1 MVESSRL
8 GRAGSVCLQ
17 QLSSRS
23 NKSSSRLGFATQ
35 PPRISLL
42 ARDGDARRI
51 VRARSEFHLVTFLLV
66 ITGKRSTLFV
76 EIQGPVCVDGLVLR
90 SRSAGQCSS
99 GCRRDTP
106 RLWWPILGLLLGTQA
121 EEWELEFGLRLGSS
135 PRALTAYACAL
146 RSVPVCDDRSA
157 EDL

>member
-90 SRSAGQCSS
+90 SPNAGQCSS
-99 GCRRDTP
+99 GCVGGTRRAFGGPFLDFSK
-106 RLWWPILGLLLGTQA
+106 
-121 EEWELEFGLRLGSS
+121 ELTLRNGNWS
-135 PRALTAYACAL
+135 AAFAW
-146 RSVPVCDDRSA
+146 VPA
-157 EDL
+157 PEH